1 MKVSPDNSK
10 ILYQLGKTPIDLY
23 VYDIEKNRKIT
34 IVDPSKDSSTDRKY
48 SYCIFSTWSKSPDT
62 LYYVIMNGSIEEEKS
77 EYSLKKYIVEE
88 AAFENVED
96 ITTNMPEFIDVKEA
110 IKILKTRPVG
120 VAPWQIECVSENT
133 LDRIGQLA
141 KEEKVVAIGEIG
153 LDYYYDTAPRE
164 IQKHWFAQQI
174 NLARELQLPI
184 IVHDRDA
191 HQDSMNILKDNKA
204 NEVGGVFHCYSGSV
218 EMAKE
223 LIDYNFYISVGGAL
237 TFKNAKKLVEVVR
250 WVPMERLL
258 IETDC
263 PYLTPE
269 PHRGKRND
277 SSYVRFVAEK
287 VAQIKELSFEEV
299 AEITLENAKKLFR
312 I

>member
-1 MKVSPDNSK
+1 MLFDTHAHYDDEKFALDKDEVIEKAYRSGVSYIINAATDIKSCEESLAFARK
-10 ILYQLGKTPIDLY
+10 YEY
-23 VYDIEKNRKIT
+23 VYAAVGIHPHEVGK
-34 IVDPSKDSSTDRKY
+34 VD
-48 SYCIFSTWSKSPDT
+48 
-62 LYYVIMNGSIEEEKS
+62 
-77 EYSLKKYIVEE
+77 
-88 AAFENVED
+88 
-96 ITTNMPEFIDVKEA
+96 
-110 IKILKTRPVG
+110 
-120 VAPWQIECVSENT
+120 ENT
-133 LDRIGQLA
+133 LSRIAQLA
-141 KEEKVVAIGEIG
+141 KEDKVVAIGEIG

-191 HQDSMNILKDNKA
+191 HQESMDIIKDNKA

-223 LIDYNFYISVGGAL
+223 LLNYNFYISVGGAL
-237 TFKNAKKLVEVVR
+237 TFKNAKKLVEVVS
-250 WVPMERLL
+250 WIPIDRLL

-287 VAQIKELSFEEV
+287 VAQIKQLSFEEV
-299 AEITLENAKKLFR
+299 AQVTLENAKKLFR
-312 I
+312 L

>member
-1 MKVSPDNSK
+1 MLFDTHAHYDDEKFELDRDDVIEKAYRSGVSYIINAATDIKSCEESLAFTSK
-10 ILYQLGKTPIDLY
+10 YEY
-23 VYDIEKNRKIT
+23 VYAAVGIHPHEVGK
-34 IVDPSKDSSTDRKY
+34 VD
-48 SYCIFSTWSKSPDT
+48 
-62 LYYVIMNGSIEEEKS
+62 
-77 EYSLKKYIVEE
+77 
-88 AAFENVED
+88 
-96 ITTNMPEFIDVKEA
+96 
-110 IKILKTRPVG
+110 
-120 VAPWQIECVSENT
+120 ENT
-133 LDRIGQLA
+133 LSIIAQLA
-141 KEEKVVAIGEIG
+141 KEDKVVAIGEIG

-174 NLARELQLPI
+174 NLARDLQLPI

-191 HQDSMNILKDNKA
+191 HQDSMDIIKDNKA

-223 LIDYNFYISVGGAL
+223 LLNYNFYISVGGAL

-250 WVPMERLL
+250 WIPMERLL

-287 VAQIKELSFEEV
+287 VAQIKQLSFEEV
-299 AEITLENAKKLFR
+299 AEVTLENAKKLFKL
-312 I
+312 

>member
-1 MKVSPDNSK
+1 MLFDTHAHYDDEKFADDKYDVIEKAYNSGVSYIINAATDIKSCEESIAFARK
-10 ILYQLGKTPIDLY
+10 YEY
-23 VYDIEKNRKIT
+23 VYAAVGIHPHEVAE
-34 IVDPSKDSSTDRKY
+34 VDDST
-48 SYCIFSTWSKSPDT
+48 F
-62 LYYVIMNGSIEEEKS
+62 
-77 EYSLKKYIVEE
+77 KK
-88 AAFENVED
+88 
-96 ITTNMPEFIDVKEA
+96 
-110 IKILKTRPVG
+110 
-120 VAPWQIECVSENT
+120 VAQF
-133 LDRIGQLA
+133 A
-141 KEEKVVAIGEIG
+141 KEDKVVAIGEIG

-174 NLARELQLPI
+174 NLARALQLPI

-191 HQDSMNILKDNKA
+191 HQDSMDIIKVEKA
-204 NEVGGVFHCYSGSV
+204 SEVGGVFHCYSGSV

-223 LIDYNFYISVGGAL
+223 VLNYNFYISVGGAL

-250 WVPMERLL
+250 WIPMDRLL

-269 PHRGKRND
+269 PYRGKRND

-299 AEITLENAKKLFR
+299 ADVTLRNAKKLFK

>member
-1 MKVSPDNSK
+1 MLFDTHAHYDDEKFALDRYDVIEKAYSSGVSYIINAATDIKSCEESLAFAHK
-10 ILYQLGKTPIDLY
+10 YEY
-23 VYDIEKNRKIT
+23 VYAAIGIHPHEVGK
-34 IVDPSKDSSTDRKY
+34 VD
-48 SYCIFSTWSKSPDT
+48 
-62 LYYVIMNGSIEEEKS
+62 
-77 EYSLKKYIVEE
+77 
-88 AAFENVED
+88 
-96 ITTNMPEFIDVKEA
+96 
-110 IKILKTRPVG
+110 
-120 VAPWQIECVSENT
+120 ENT
-133 LDRIGQLA
+133 LSRIGQLA
-141 KEEKVVAIGEIG
+141 KEDKVVAIGEIG

-174 NLARELQLPI
+174 NLARDLKLPI

-191 HQDSMNILKDNKA
+191 HQDSMDILKGNKA

-223 LIDYNFYISVGGAL
+223 LLNYNFYISVGGAL

-250 WVPMERLL
+250 WMPMDRLL
-258 IETDC
+258 IETDS

-287 VAQIKELSFEEV
+287 VAQIKQLSFEEV
-299 AEITLENAKKLFR
+299 AKVTLDNAKKLFR
-312 I
+312 L

>member
-1 MKVSPDNSK
+1 MLFDTHAHYDDEKFALDRYDVIEKAYRSGVSYIINAATDIKSCEESLAFARK
-10 ILYQLGKTPIDLY
+10 YEY
-23 VYDIEKNRKIT
+23 VYVAVGIHPHEVGK
-34 IVDPSKDSSTDRKY
+34 VD
-48 SYCIFSTWSKSPDT
+48 
-62 LYYVIMNGSIEEEKS
+62 
-77 EYSLKKYIVEE
+77 
-88 AAFENVED
+88 
-96 ITTNMPEFIDVKEA
+96 
-110 IKILKTRPVG
+110 
-120 VAPWQIECVSENT
+120 ENT
-133 LDRIGQLA
+133 LSIIAQLA
-141 KEEKVVAIGEIG
+141 KEDKVVAIGEIG

-174 NLARELQLPI
+174 NLARDLKLPI

-191 HQDSMNILKDNKA
+191 HQDSMNIIKDNKA

-223 LIDYNFYISVGGAL
+223 LLNYNFYISVGGAL

-250 WVPMERLL
+250 WIPMDRLL

-287 VAQIKELSFEEV
+287 VAQIKQLSFEEV
-299 AEITLENAKKLFR
+299 AEVTLGNAKKLFR
-312 I
+312 L

>member
-1 MKVSPDNSK
+1 MLFDTHAHYDDEKFALDRYDVIEKAYSSGVSYIINAATDIKSCEESLAFAHK
-10 ILYQLGKTPIDLY
+10 YEY
-23 VYDIEKNRKIT
+23 VYAAIGIHPHEVGK
-34 IVDPSKDSSTDRKY
+34 VD
-48 SYCIFSTWSKSPDT
+48 
-62 LYYVIMNGSIEEEKS
+62 
-77 EYSLKKYIVEE
+77 
-88 AAFENVED
+88 
-96 ITTNMPEFIDVKEA
+96 
-110 IKILKTRPVG
+110 
-120 VAPWQIECVSENT
+120 ENT
-133 LDRIGQLA
+133 LSRIGQLA
-141 KEEKVVAIGEIG
+141 KEDKVVAIGEIG

-174 NLARELQLPI
+174 NLARDLKLPI

-191 HQDSMNILKDNKA
+191 HQDSMDILKGNKA

-223 LIDYNFYISVGGAL
+223 LLNYNFYISVGGTL

-250 WVPMERLL
+250 WMPMDRLL
-258 IETDC
+258 IETDS

-287 VAQIKELSFEEV
+287 VAQIKQLSFEEV
-299 AEITLENAKKLFR
+299 AKVTLDNAKKLFR
-312 I
+312 L